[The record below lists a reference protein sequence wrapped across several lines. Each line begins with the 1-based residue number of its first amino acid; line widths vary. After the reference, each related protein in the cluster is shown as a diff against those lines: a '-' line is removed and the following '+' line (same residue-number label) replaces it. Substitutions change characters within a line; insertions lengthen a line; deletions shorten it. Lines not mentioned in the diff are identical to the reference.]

1 MQCGNMSYD
10 LYVINFIACNVVNTA
25 ASVAAPVQM
34 VLKCAD
40 IGHLAADTATHKKW
54 SLKLEEEFFR
64 QVSAHLPTPP
74 PPP

>member
-1 MQCGNMSYD
+1 
-10 LYVINFIACNVVNTA
+10 
-25 ASVAAPVQM
+25 M

-64 QVSAHLPTPP
+64 QVSVPPTPAP
-74 PPP
+74 VGISNAILMSNVDTLAFIHCIR